1 MKGHGLQSPGDEKRK
16 DEPTVLSGENG
27 ELAYTRGQER
37 KTAFLG
43 PLGPWAC
50 GDYARSAPLVLIT
63 GSLGSG

>member
-43 PLGPWAC
+43 PLGPC
-50 GDYARSAPLVLIT
+50 EDYARSAPPVLIT